1 MANEAVNG
9 TFIANDAV
17 VANEALVALL
27 ANEAVP
33 NKDPV
38 IPPNTLK
45 LPVALID
52 PDVKIDPVNINV
64 SAFVEKLVPVPPN
77 ILTDPVTFNEPETVT
92 D

>member
-9 TFIANDAV
+9 IFIANEAV
-17 VANEALVALL
+17 VANEALVVLL
-27 ANEAVP
+27 ANDAVP
-33 NKDPV
+33 NNDPV

-64 SAFVEKLVPVPPN
+64 SAFVEKLVPVLPN
-77 ILTDPVTFNEPETVT
+77 ILIDPVTFNEPETVT